1 MSQVIN
7 AAEIDPISRS
17 KNFCLQI
24 IAEERSYRFSAP
36 NEETLARWLGALKSV
51 VVTRK
56 KAIEKA
62 AAER

>member
-17 KNFCLQI
+17 KSFCLQI